1 MTTDKTYQPLY
12 LKYRPQSLAEIVG
25 QQSVVRTLTNAIE
38 NDRISHA
45 YLFTGPRGTGKTS
58 SARILAKSLN
68 CQNGPTVNPCMECAS
83 CQEIKLGTSPSVFEI
98 DAASNNSVDDARTII
113 ERAPLVAQGGRFKLY
128 IIDECHMLTKEAFNA
143 LLKTIEEPPPN
154 VIFILATTEEHK
166 VPPTIISRCQRLMF
180 RLVEQQELSKHL
192 RNVSTKENIEI
203 VDEALSLIARR
214 SGGGLR
220 DALGLL
226 DQASLLSAPG
236 KPVGIAELLTLLG
249 AVQEDVLLKLSAA
262 IHQKD
267 GQVVLG
273 TINELLHQGREPSV
287 LVVEL
292 AKHFLNLAKA
302 SYVVSSAGDNADI
315 RSMILGSAGYIES
328 LIEQAKLFDRAEL
341 TQIVEQ
347 LDRLEQTIKR
357 SSQPSLNLEMG
368 LLSVCHRHDI
378 LMMKELSERVQ
389 KLEEA
394 IADGNVPMPSQA
406 VHPAGQPPVKIS
418 VLEQPHASHQAQSTP
433 PRPAA
438 SHPQNAPAYQSA
450 PPQTLPAPQIPPA
463 PQSPPAQSLPAQAS
477 AGAAPPEHRLPPE
490 LSDEENEVYYA
501 DDPSESTTTTPS
513 TTAQKAPTQAAAPA
527 YSSCDQQPQQ
537 PSHHATSA
545 QEYVPSAPPRSEATE
560 SGGSKSRVE
569 LDELWSDLLR
579 ELHNISVPTFSLAEQ
594 QAFLVSLEADDLVV
608 GVMKDTFQKMIEG
621 KSEHIKSAYAR
632 VVGRTPN
639 VKVKV
644 MAEAQTAT
652 QRSQPRERSKR
663 EEQPSRGSGDSE
675 EYEPASRS
683 TGTLTVERPR
693 QETYASPA
701 SQSDSYKRVDEI
713 IEPHTRPQP
722 EPRPQPRPD
731 AARPPEATRPNPRI
745 PNPATES
752 GGSSLI
758 REAYK
763 LFEGPGS
770 RLIS

>member
-1 MTTDKTYQPLY
+1 MTTEKTYQPLY

-98 DAASNNSVDDARTII
+98 DAASNNSVDDARTLI

-143 LLKTIEEPPPN
+143 LLKTIEEPPPK

-192 RNVSTKENIEI
+192 RNVSTKESIEI
-203 VDEALSLIARR
+203 VDEALDLVARR

-262 IHQKD
+262 IQQKD
-267 GQVVLG
+267 GHVVLG

-287 LVVEL
+287 LIVEL

-302 SYVVSSAGDNADI
+302 SYVVASSGESADI
-315 RSMILGSAGYIES
+315 RSMILGSKGYIES

-347 LDRLEQTIKR
+347 LDKLEQTIKR

-389 KLEEA
+389 KLEQA
-394 IADGNVPMPSQA
+394 IADGNLPMPSQA
-406 VHPAGQPPVKIS
+406 VHSAGHPAGHSAGYPAGQPAGHPAGQPPVKIS
-418 VLEQPHASHQAQSTP
+418 VLEQQPQSSA
-433 PRPAA
+433 PRPDA
-438 SHPQNAPAYQSA
+438 SHPQSAQPQTAHQEA
-450 PPQTLPAPQIPPA
+450 PPQ
-463 PQSPPAQSLPAQAS
+463 
-477 AGAAPPEHRLPPE
+477 AAEHRLPPE

-501 DDPSESTTTTPS
+501 DEPAESSTP
-513 TTAQKAPTQAAAPA
+513 
-527 YSSCDQQPQQ
+527 PQQ
-537 PSHHATSA
+537 TPAHHDAESPVEQPSYQSPPQQSLVQQAPPQHATAA
-545 QEYVPSAPPRSEATE
+545 QEYAQSASASSGATG

-594 QAFLVSLEADDLVV
+594 QAFLVSLDADDLVV
-608 GVMKDTFQKMIEG
+608 GVMKETFQKMIEN
-621 KSEHIKSAYAR
+621 KTEHIKSAYTR

-644 MAEAQTAT
+644 MAEAQTAA

-663 EEQPSRGSGDSE
+663 EEQPSRGTGDSD
-675 EYEPASRS
+675 EYEPAGRS

-693 QETYASPA
+693 QEAYASPA
-701 SQSDSYKRVDEI
+701 SESDSYKRVDEI
-713 IEPHTRPQP
+713 IEPHTRPSAP
-722 EPRPQPRPD
+722 EQRPEQRPQQRAEASRP
-731 AARPPEATRPNPRI
+731 AEATRPNPRI
-745 PNPATES
+745 PSPATES